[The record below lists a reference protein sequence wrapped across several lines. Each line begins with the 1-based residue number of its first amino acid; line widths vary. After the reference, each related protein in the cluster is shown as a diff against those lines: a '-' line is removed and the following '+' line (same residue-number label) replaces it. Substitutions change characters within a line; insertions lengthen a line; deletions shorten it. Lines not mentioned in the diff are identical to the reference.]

1 MENKSSR
8 DKSDKSNKKD
18 QAKNN
23 KKDPAFT
30 VRANP
35 ILHDSGEHA
44 GKLDYVR
51 FTADIPN
58 GPHKEWRLT
67 AAQLDKKL
75 HILESSGIRY
85 QILSKLQSGARA
97 DLPGTYSTKQ
107 LADLGLPT

>member
-8 DKSDKSNKKD
+8 DKSDKSDKKD
-18 QAKNN
+18 Q
-23 KKDPAFT
+23 AFT

-35 ILHDSGEHA
+35 VLHDSGDLA

-58 GPHKEWRLT
+58 GPHKEWRLS

-75 HILESSGIRY
+75 HILESSGMRY
-85 QILSKLQSGARA
+85 GILSKLQSGARA
-97 DLPGTYSTKQ
+97 DLPGTYSIEQ
-107 LADLGLPT
+107 LADLGLR

>member
-1 MENKSSR
+1 MENKSSSGKN
-8 DKSDKSNKKD
+8 DKKD
-18 QAKNN
+18 Q
-23 KKDPAFT
+23 AFT

-35 ILHDSGEHA
+35 VLHDSGDLA

-75 HILESSGIRY
+75 HILESSGMRY
-85 QILSKLQSGARA
+85 GILSKLQSGARA
-97 DLPGTYSTKQ
+97 DLPGTYSIKQ
-107 LADLGLPT
+107 LADLGLR

>member
-1 MENKSSR
+1 MENKSSS
-8 DKSDKSNKKD
+8 DKSDKSDKKV
-18 QAKNN
+18 Q
-23 KKDPAFT
+23 AFT

-35 ILHDSGEHA
+35 ILHDSGDLA

-58 GPHKEWRLT
+58 GPHKEWRLS

-75 HILESSGIRY
+75 HILESSGMRY

-107 LADLGLPT
+107 LADLGLRTSS